1 MQEVP
6 AMIQLSDEQLNNLG
20 KEALVVIVSSLQDQL
35 LALQSQL
42 DHANAQLSDNNRQIE
57 LLTEQIRIM
66 NQRFFGRRSETA
78 ISDVDGQISLFDSFN
93 EAEYLDQEPSKEP
106 EIAEVIIPSYHRKKA
121 VGKRGSDLSGL
132 PARIIEHTL
141 SDEELASRFPD
152 GYKELPAEIYKRLH
166 IIPETFIV
174 DEHHVHVYASKN
186 NDGTILKAPRPKDLF
201 RNSIATPALVASII
215 NGKYTNA
222 LPLERQSK
230 AFKTNGIQLSTNTMA
245 NWVIKST
252 DVYLSLIY
260 DRLHE
265 LIYDSKVIHADE
277 SPVKVM
283 RVDHAKIKNGK
294 KTYMWVYRNRPLR
307 GTHPIVLF
315 DWQPSRHSDHPREF
329 LNTFSGT
336 VVTDGY
342 QVYHKLARERR
353 DLKVAGC
360 WVHARRPFAE
370 FIKSVGQDT
379 AKGSIAQEA
388 YRMITEIMHIDN
400 TFDDISVTDRKKQ
413 RQLVLLE
420 KVDAYFAWAK
430 QKYSQVTHNS
440 TIGKALAFL
449 LPYTVL
455 FSFQRTISAKRDGYP
470 RIAAYIA
477 VYLEE
482 GSGWESKYATIIS
495 SIQPTKHN
503 NKFVTVINNI
513 FVGRIS
519 SSQLGILC
527 SSISIIMASLNIT
540 DNNFPLTI
548 TTILSA
554 VVLLFL
560 LLRYNKNTLKSMKKR
575 EEYIQ
580 LMKSAKQLENI
591 K

>member
-1 MQEVP
+1 
-6 AMIQLSDEQLNNLG
+6 MIQLLDEQLNNLG
-20 KEALVVIVSSLQDQL
+20 KEALVVIISSLQDQL

-42 DHANAQLSDNNRQIE
+42 DHANAQLS
-57 LLTEQIRIM
+57 
-66 NQRFFGRRSETA
+66 
-78 ISDVDGQISLFDSFN
+78 LFDSFN
-93 EAEYLDQEPSKEP
+93 EVEYLKQDPLKEP
-106 EIAEVIIPSYHRKKA
+106 EITEVIIPSYHRKKA
-121 VGKRGSDLSGL
+121 VGKRESDLSGL

-141 SDEELASRFPD
+141 SDEELAVKFPD
-152 GYKELPAEIYKRLH
+152 GYKELPEEVYKRLH

-174 DEHHVHVYASKN
+174 DEHHVHVYASKS

-277 SPVKVM
+277 SPIKVM
-283 RVDHAKIKNGK
+283 RIDHAKIKNGK

-307 GTHPIVLF
+307 ETHPVVLF

-342 QVYHKLARERR
+342 QVYHKLAKERR
-353 DLKVAGC
+353 NLKIAGC

-379 AKGSIAQEA
+379 ARGSIAQEA
-388 YRMITEIMHIDN
+388 YLRVFLSDGNVPMDNNYAEQAIRPFTIGRKNFVMIEFSNGAKASAILYSLVETAKANMINTFEYFNLLLTEIPQHMDDKDLRFID
-400 TFDDISVTDRKKQ
+400 D
-413 RQLVLLE
+413 
-420 KVDAYFAWAK
+420 
-430 QKYSQVTHNS
+430 
-440 TIGKALAFL
+440 L
-449 LPYTVL
+449 LPW
-455 FSFQRTISAKRDGYP
+455 SP
-470 RIAAYIA
+470 R
-477 VYLEE
+477 VQKECP
-482 GSGWESKYATIIS
+482 S
-495 SIQPTKHN
+495 
-503 NKFVTVINNI
+503 
-513 FVGRIS
+513 
-519 SSQLGILC
+519 
-527 SSISIIMASLNIT
+527 
-540 DNNFPLTI
+540 
-548 TTILSA
+548 
-554 VVLLFL
+554 
-560 LLRYNKNTLKSMKKR
+560 RYKKS
-575 EEYIQ
+575 
-580 LMKSAKQLENI
+580 
-591 K
+591 

>member
-1 MQEVP
+1 
-6 AMIQLSDEQLNNLG
+6 MIQLSDEQLNNLG
-20 KEALVVIVSSLQDQL
+20 KEALIVIVSSLQDQL

-57 LLTEQIRIM
+57 LLTEQIRLM
-66 NQRFFGRRSETA
+66 NQRFFGRKSESA
-78 ISDVDGQISLFDSFN
+78 VSEVDGQLSLFDSFN
-93 EAEYLDQEPSKEP
+93 EVEYLKQDPLKEP
-106 EIAEVIIPSYHRKKA
+106 EITEVIIPSYRRKKA
-121 VGKRGSDLSGL
+121 VGKRESNLAGL

-141 SDEELASRFPD
+141 SDEELAVKFPD
-152 GYKELPAEIYKRLH
+152 GYKELPEEVYKRLH

-283 RVDHAKIKNGK
+283 RIDHAKIKNGR

-329 LNTFSGT
+329 LKTFSGT

-342 QVYHKLARERR
+342 QVYHKLAKERR

-388 YRMITEIMHIDN
+388 YSMITEIMHIDN
-400 TFDDISVTDRKKQ
+400 TFDDLSVTDLKKQ
-413 RQLVLLE
+413 RQLVLSE

-440 TIGKALAFL
+440 TIGKALAYSINQEEYLRVFLSDGNVPMDNNYAEQAIRPFTIGRKNFVMIESSNGAKASAILYSLVETAKANMINTFEYFNLLLTEIPRHMDDKDLRFIDDL
-449 LPYTVL
+449 LPWSPRV
-455 FSFQRTISAKRDGYP
+455 QKEYP
-470 RIAAYIA
+470 
-477 VYLEE
+477 
-482 GSGWESKYATIIS
+482 S
-495 SIQPTKHN
+495 
-503 NKFVTVINNI
+503 
-513 FVGRIS
+513 
-519 SSQLGILC
+519 
-527 SSISIIMASLNIT
+527 
-540 DNNFPLTI
+540 
-548 TTILSA
+548 
-554 VVLLFL
+554 
-560 LLRYNKNTLKSMKKR
+560 RYKKT
-575 EEYIQ
+575 
-580 LMKSAKQLENI
+580 
-591 K
+591 

>member
-1 MQEVP
+1 
-6 AMIQLSDEQLNNLG
+6 MIQLSDEQLNNLG

-215 NGKYTNA
+215 NSKYTNA

-245 NWVIKST
+245 NWVVKSA

-283 RVDHAKIKNGK
+283 RIDHAKIKNGK
-294 KTYMWVYRNRPLR
+294 KTYMWVYRNRTLR

-329 LNTFSGT
+329 LKTFSGT

-342 QVYHKLARERR
+342 QVYHKLAKERR

-388 YRMITEIMHIDN
+388 YSMITEIMHMDN
-400 TFDDISVTDRKKQ
+400 TFDDLSVTERKKQ
-413 RQLVLLE
+413 RQLVLYE

-430 QKYSQVTHNS
+430 QKYSQITHNS
-440 TIGKALAFL
+440 TIGKALVYSINQEEYLRVFLSDGNVPMDNNYAEQAIRPFTIGRKNFVMIESSNGAKASAILYSLVETAKANLINTFEYFNLLLTEIPQHMDDKDLRFIDDL
-449 LPYTVL
+449 LPW
-455 FSFQRTISAKRDGYP
+455 SP
-470 RIAAYIA
+470 R
-477 VYLEE
+477 VQKECP
-482 GSGWESKYATIIS
+482 S
-495 SIQPTKHN
+495 
-503 NKFVTVINNI
+503 
-513 FVGRIS
+513 
-519 SSQLGILC
+519 
-527 SSISIIMASLNIT
+527 
-540 DNNFPLTI
+540 
-548 TTILSA
+548 
-554 VVLLFL
+554 
-560 LLRYNKNTLKSMKKR
+560 RYKKS
-575 EEYIQ
+575 
-580 LMKSAKQLENI
+580 
-591 K
+591 